1 MEVKFMSEEMN
12 TTYQEYGKTVIANE
26 VVAIIAGIATSEV
39 PGVASMSSGIVDDIT
54 TSLGMKSSKKGVK
67 VEISES
73 TVNISISIVVDYGV
87 RIPEVAENI
96 RKKVIESVQTM
107 TGLTVSTVN
116 IYIQG
121 INLKKE
127 SREQHEGE

>member
-1 MEVKFMSEEMN
+1 MSEEMN

-96 RKKVIESVQTM
+96 RKKS
-107 TGLTVSTVN
+107 LS
-116 IYIQG
+116 
-121 INLKKE
+121 LSKL
-127 SREQHEGE
+127 

>member
-1 MEVKFMSEEMN
+1 MSEEMN